1 MRAKLSVVMITLNE
15 EHNLARALDSVKWAA
30 EIVIVDTFSQDRTKE
45 IAKKYTD
52 RIYDLKWSGY
62 GPAKQFALEKAS
74 FEWVLSLDADE
85 VLSEP
90 LQQEIQSVL
99 QPEVEFDGYSVCRMS
114 NFLGKWMKHGGW
126 YPDYVL
132 RLFRKDKSNF
142 TTATVHE
149 ELIVTGK
156 SGRLKGLLL
165 HYTDPNLEHY
175 LTKLNRYTTL
185 SAQELLNKG
194 ETAKLT
200 DLLFRPP
207 ALFFK
212 MYFFKFGLLDGIQG
226 FLLALYSS
234 FHVLSK
240 YAKLWHLQHSHGP
253 VA

>member
-15 EHNLARALDSVKWAA
+15 EQNLARSLESVKWAN
-30 EIVIVDTFSQDRTKE
+30 EIVIVDAFSRDRTKE

-52 RIYDLKWSGY
+52 RIYDLRWTGY
-62 GPAKQFALEKAS
+62 GPAKQSALEKAS

-90 LQQEIQSVL
+90 LQQEIQNVL
-99 QPEVEFDGYSVCRMS
+99 QTNVEFDGYSVCRMS

-126 YPDYVL
+126 YPDNLL
-132 RLFRKDKSNF
+132 RLFRKGKAHF
-142 TTATVHE
+142 TTVAVHE
-149 ELIVTGK
+149 ELILNGK

-194 ETAKLT
+194 ETAKLS

-207 ALFFK
+207 ALFIR
-212 MYFFKFGLLDGIQG
+212 MYFFKFGLLDGVQG

-234 FHVLSK
+234 FHVLTK
-240 YAKLWHLQHSHGP
+240 YVKLWLLQRQS
-253 VA
+253 

>member
-15 EHNLARALDSVKWAA
+15 ERNLARALESIKWAD
-30 EIVIVDTFSQDRTKE
+30 EIVIVDAFSQDRTKE
-45 IAKKYTD
+45 IAKKYTGN
-52 RIYDLKWSGY
+52 IYDLAWTGY

-74 FEWVLSLDADE
+74 FEWVLSLDSDE

-90 LQQEIQSVL
+90 LQLEIQSVL
-99 QPEVEFDGYSVCRMS
+99 QTEVEFDGYSVCRMS
-114 NFLGKWMKHGGW
+114 NFLGQWMKHGGW

-132 RLFRKDKSNF
+132 RLFRKDKAHF
-142 TTATVHE
+142 TAAAVHE

-156 SGRLKGLLL
+156 SGHLNGLLL

-185 SAQELLNKG
+185 SAQELLKKG
-194 ETAKLT
+194 ETANLT

-207 ALFFK
+207 ALFIK
-212 MYFFKFGLLDGIQG
+212 MYLLKFGFLDGVQG

-234 FHVLSK
+234 FHVLTK
-240 YAKLWHLQHSHGP
+240 YAKLWLLQRRP
-253 VA
+253 